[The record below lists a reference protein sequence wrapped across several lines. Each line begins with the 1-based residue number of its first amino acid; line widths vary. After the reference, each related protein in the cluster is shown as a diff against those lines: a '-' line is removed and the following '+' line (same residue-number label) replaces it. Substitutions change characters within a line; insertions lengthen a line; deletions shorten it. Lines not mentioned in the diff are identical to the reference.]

1 MIKKHEIE
9 IQGQIERI
17 TFTNEENGY
26 TIAKIKIKGRK
37 DLITVVGTMF
47 SVSPGELLKIKGF
60 WDNHPKYGEQFK
72 VTNYE
77 TLLPATSKGIERY
90 LGSGMIKG
98 IGPVMAKR
106 LVTRFKEDTLNI
118 IEDDIERL
126 KEVEGIGEKR
136 IEMIKKAWEEQKE
149 IRYVMIFLQGHG
161 ISPTYAVKIYRQYGS
176 DAINVVR
183 ENPYRLA
190 MDIYGIGFKTAD
202 KIAEKLGISKDSQI
216 RAEAGIM
223 HVLYELSEEGHVYYP
238 YELLIEKCSEMLE
251 VEASRIPLA
260 LDTIAKEGKVVIDN
274 KSLYKKQEAS
284 SDSRVVYLAKFHV
297 SETGIAKRLKRL
309 VSTPKQLRLI
319 NLEDAID
326 WVKKIL
332 KIEFSE
338 KQKEAIKE
346 AINSKVMIITGGPG
360 TGKTTIIKAIIEIY
374 RAMNQRI
381 LLAAPTG
388 RAAKR
393 MTNAT
398 GYEAKTLHRLLE
410 YSPSSGSFKRNETNP
425 LDADI
430 VIIDETSMIDTVLM
444 YHFIKAVKT
453 TTTVIFVG
461 DVDQLPSV
469 GAGNILKDIID
480 SGIIHT
486 VRLDEI
492 FRQSKE
498 SMIIVNAHR
507 INKGELPYF
516 KFSKDGH
523 QDFFFTE
530 IYEPEEVARYI
541 IYLCTEIIPKRFG
554 FNPVDDVQVITPMY
568 KGIAGV
574 SNLNNELQGVL
585 NKNEQIPLKGG
596 RVFKIGDKVMQ
607 LVNNYDKDVYNGDIG
622 RVIAI
627 DRELQ
632 EVRVYFEDK
641 LVTYDFSELDEITL
655 AYAISV
661 HKSQGSE
668 YPVVVMPVLTHHFI
682 MLQRNLLYTAITRGK
697 KLVFLVGTKRALAM
711 AVKNNKPLMRY
722 TMLKERLFSD

>member
-1 MIKKHEIE
+1 MAIRHEIE

-26 TIAKIKIKGRK
+26 TVAKIKVKGKK
-37 DLITVVGTMF
+37 DLITIVGTMC
-47 SVSPGELLKIKGF
+47 SVSPGEILRVRGF
-60 WDNHPKYGEQFK
+60 WDNHPKYGEQLK
-72 VTNYE
+72 ITEYE

-106 LVTRFKEDTLNI
+106 LVTRFKEDTLSI
-118 IEDDIERL
+118 IEGDIEKL
-126 KEVEGIGEKR
+126 KEVDGIGEKR
-136 IEMIKKAWEEQKE
+136 IEMIRKAWEEQKE
-149 IRYVMIFLQGHG
+149 IRFVMIFLQGHG
-161 ISPTYAVKIYRQYGS
+161 ISPTYAVKIYRQYGKDS
-176 DAINVVR
+176 IRVVK

-202 KIAEKLGISKDSQI
+202 NIAQKLGISKDSQI

-238 YELLIEKCSEMLE
+238 YELLIKKCSEILE
-251 VEASRIPLA
+251 VEESTIPYA
-260 LDTIAKEGKVVIDN
+260 IDAVAKEGSIVIDN
-274 KSLYKKQEAS
+274 KFSEKDEKVVA
-284 SDSRVVYLAKFHV
+284 DSRVIYLAKFHV
-297 SETGIAKRLKRL
+297 SETGIAKKLKRL
-309 VSTPKQLRLI
+309 TSTPKQLRLI
-319 NLEDAID
+319 NLDEAIN
-326 WVKKIL
+326 WVEKSL

-338 KQKEAIKE
+338 KQKEAIKA

-374 RAMNQRI
+374 KAMNQRI

-398 GYEAKTLHRLLE
+398 GYEAKTIHRLLE
-410 YSPSSGSFKRNETNP
+410 YSPSNGSFKRNEKNP
-425 LDADI
+425 LEADI
-430 VIIDETSMIDTVLM
+430 VIIDETSMIDTTLM
-444 YHFIKAVKT
+444 YHFLKSVKT
-453 TTTVIFVG
+453 TTTLILVG

-480 SGIIHT
+480 SGKIHT
-486 VRLDEI
+486 VKLDEI

-507 INKGELPYF
+507 INKGDMPYL
-516 KFSKDGH
+516 KFSKDGFK
-523 QDFFFTE
+523 DFFFTE
-530 IYEPEEVARYI
+530 LYEPQEVARYI
-541 IYLCTEIIPKRFG
+541 IYLCSEILPKKFG
-554 FNPVDDVQVITPMY
+554 FNPIEDIQVITPMY

-574 SNLNNELQGVL
+574 SNLNNELQDAL
-585 NKNEQIPLKGG
+585 NKNECTLIRGAHA
-596 RVFKIGDKVMQ
+596 FKIGDKVMQ
-607 LVNNYDKDVYNGDIG
+607 LRNNYDKDVFNGDIG
-622 RVIAI
+622 KIISI
-627 DRELQ
+627 DKELQ
-632 EVRVYFEDK
+632 EVKVNFDDK

-668 YPVVVMPVLTHHFI
+668 YPVVIIPVLTHHYI

-697 KLVFLVGTKRALAM
+697 KLVFLVGTKRAIAM
-711 AVKNNKPLMRY
+711 AVKNNKPLKRY
-722 TMLKERLFSD
+722 TMLKERLLKD

>member
-1 MIKKHEIE
+1 MAIRQEIE

-26 TIAKIKIKGRK
+26 TVAKIKVKGKK
-37 DLITVVGTMF
+37 DLITIVGTMF
-47 SVSPGELLKIKGF
+47 SVSPGEILRVRGF
-60 WDNHPKYGEQFK
+60 WDNHPRYGEQLK
-72 VTNYE
+72 ITNYE

-98 IGPVMAKR
+98 IGPLMAKR

-118 IEDDIERL
+118 IEEDIERL
-126 KEVEGIGEKR
+126 KEVDGIGEKR
-136 IEMIKKAWEEQKE
+136 IEMIRKAWEEQKE

-161 ISPTYAVKIYRQYGS
+161 ISPTYAVKIYRQYGKDS
-176 DAINVVR
+176 IRVVK

-202 KIAEKLGISKDSQI
+202 KIAQKLGISKESQI
-216 RAEAGIM
+216 RTEAGIL

-238 YELLIEKCSEMLE
+238 YELLIKKCCEILE
-251 VEASRIPLA
+251 VEESTIPYA
-260 LDTIAKEGKVVIDN
+260 IDAIAEEGSIVIDN
-274 KSLYKKQEAS
+274 KFFEKDEEVTTDQ
-284 SDSRVVYLAKFHV
+284 RVIYLAKFYV
-297 SETGIAKRLKRL
+297 SETGIAKKLKRL
-309 VSTPKQLRLI
+309 TSTPKQLRLI
-319 NLEDAID
+319 NLDNAIN
-326 WVKKIL
+326 WVEKSL

-338 KQKEAIKE
+338 KQKEAIKA

-374 RAMNQRI
+374 KAMNQRI

-393 MTNAT
+393 MSSAT
-398 GYEAKTLHRLLE
+398 GYEARTIHRLLE
-410 YSPSSGSFKRNETNP
+410 YSPSNGSFKRNEKNP
-425 LDADI
+425 LEADI
-430 VIIDETSMIDTVLM
+430 VIIDETSMIDTPLM
-444 YHFIKAVKT
+444 YHFLKAVKT

-469 GAGNILKDIID
+469 GAGNILKDMID
-480 SGIIHT
+480 SGRIHT

-507 INKGELPYF
+507 INKGDMPYL
-516 KFSKDGH
+516 KFSRDGLK
-523 QDFFFTE
+523 DFFFTE
-530 IYEPEEVARYI
+530 IYEPQEVARYI
-541 IYLCTEIIPKRFG
+541 IYLCNEVLPKKFG
-554 FNPVDDVQVITPMY
+554 FNPVEDVQVITPMY

-574 SNLNNELQGVL
+574 SNLNNEMQDAL
-585 NKNEQIPLKGG
+585 NKNEYILIKGG
-596 RVFKIGDKVMQ
+596 RTFKIGDKVMQ
-607 LVNNYDKDVYNGDIG
+607 LRNNYDKDVFNGDIG
-622 RVIAI
+622 KIISI
-627 DRELQ
+627 DKELQ
-632 EVRVYFEDK
+632 EIKVNFYDK
-641 LVTYDFSELDEITL
+641 LITYDFSELDEITL

-668 YPVVVMPVLTHHFI
+668 YPVVIIPVLTHHYI

-697 KLVFLVGTKRALAM
+697 KLVFLVGTKRAIAM
-711 AVKNNKPLMRY
+711 AVKNNKPLKRY
-722 TMLKERLFSD
+722 TMLKQRLLRD

>member
-1 MIKKHEIE
+1 MAIRQEIE

-26 TIAKIKIKGRK
+26 TVAKIKVKGKK
-37 DLITVVGTMF
+37 DLITIVGTMF
-47 SVSPGELLKIKGF
+47 SVSPGEILRVRGF
-60 WDNHPKYGEQFK
+60 WDNHPRYGEQLK
-72 VTNYE
+72 ITNYE

-98 IGPVMAKR
+98 IGPLMAKR

-118 IEDDIERL
+118 IEEDIERL
-126 KEVEGIGEKR
+126 KEVDGIGEKR
-136 IEMIKKAWEEQKE
+136 IEMIRKAWEEQKE

-161 ISPTYAVKIYRQYGS
+161 ISPTYAVKIYRQYGKDS
-176 DAINVVR
+176 IRVVK

-202 KIAEKLGISKDSQI
+202 KIAQKLGISKDSQI
-216 RAEAGIM
+216 RTEAGIL

-238 YELLIEKCSEMLE
+238 YELLIKKCCEILE
-251 VEASRIPLA
+251 VEESTIPYA
-260 LDTIAKEGKVVIDN
+260 IDAIAKEGSIVIDN
-274 KSLYKKQEAS
+274 KFFEKDEEVTTDQ
-284 SDSRVVYLAKFHV
+284 RVIYLAKFYV
-297 SETGIAKRLKRL
+297 SETGIAKKLKRL
-309 VSTPKQLRLI
+309 TSTPKQLRLI
-319 NLEDAID
+319 NLDNAIN
-326 WVKKIL
+326 WVEKSL

-338 KQKEAIKE
+338 KQKEAIKA

-374 RAMNQRI
+374 KAMNQRI

-393 MTNAT
+393 MSSAT
-398 GYEAKTLHRLLE
+398 GYEARTIHRLLE
-410 YSPSSGSFKRNETNP
+410 YSPSNGSFKRNEKNP
-425 LDADI
+425 LEADI
-430 VIIDETSMIDTVLM
+430 VIIDETSMIDTPLM
-444 YHFIKAVKT
+444 YHFLKAVKT

-469 GAGNILKDIID
+469 GAGNILKDMID
-480 SGIIHT
+480 SGRIHT

-507 INKGELPYF
+507 INKGDMPYL
-516 KFSKDGH
+516 KFSRDGLK
-523 QDFFFTE
+523 DFFFTE
-530 IYEPEEVARYI
+530 IYEPQEVARYI
-541 IYLCTEIIPKRFG
+541 IYLCNEVLPKKFG
-554 FNPVDDVQVITPMY
+554 FNPVEDVQVITPMY

-574 SNLNNELQGVL
+574 SNLNNEMQDAL
-585 NKNEQIPLKGG
+585 NKNEYILIKGG
-596 RVFKIGDKVMQ
+596 RTFKIGDKVMQ
-607 LVNNYDKDVYNGDIG
+607 LRNNYDKDVFNGDIG
-622 RVIAI
+622 KIISI
-627 DRELQ
+627 DKELQ
-632 EVRVYFEDK
+632 EIKVNFYDK
-641 LVTYDFSELDEITL
+641 LITYDFSELDEITL

-668 YPVVVMPVLTHHFI
+668 YPVVIIPVLTHHYI

-697 KLVFLVGTKRALAM
+697 KLVFLVGTKRAIAM
-711 AVKNNKPLMRY
+711 AVKNNKPLKRY
-722 TMLKERLFSD
+722 TMLKQRLLRD

>member
-1 MIKKHEIE
+1 MAIRQEIE

-26 TIAKIKIKGRK
+26 TVAKIKVKGKK
-37 DLITVVGTMF
+37 DLITIVGTMF
-47 SVSPGELLKIKGF
+47 SVSPGEILRVRGF
-60 WDNHPKYGEQFK
+60 WDNHPRYGEQLTI
-72 VTNYE
+72 TNYE

-98 IGPVMAKR
+98 IGPLMAKR

-118 IEDDIERL
+118 IEEDIERL
-126 KEVEGIGEKR
+126 KEVDGIGEKR
-136 IEMIKKAWEEQKE
+136 IEMIRKAWEEQKE

-161 ISPTYAVKIYRQYGS
+161 ISPTYAVKIYRQYGKDS
-176 DAINVVR
+176 IRVVK

-202 KIAEKLGISKDSQI
+202 KIAQKLGISKDSQI
-216 RAEAGIM
+216 RTEAGIL

-238 YELLIEKCSEMLE
+238 YELLIKKCCEILE
-251 VEASRIPLA
+251 VEESTIPYA
-260 LDTIAKEGKVVIDN
+260 IDAIAKEGSIVIDN
-274 KSLYKKQEAS
+274 KFFEKDEEVTTDQ
-284 SDSRVVYLAKFHV
+284 RVIYLAKFYV
-297 SETGIAKRLKRL
+297 SETGITKKLKRL
-309 VSTPKQLRLI
+309 TSTPKQLRLI
-319 NLEDAID
+319 NLDNAIN
-326 WVKKIL
+326 WVEKSL

-338 KQKEAIKE
+338 KQKEAIKA

-374 RAMNQRI
+374 KAMNQRI

-393 MTNAT
+393 MSSAT
-398 GYEAKTLHRLLE
+398 GYEARTIHRLLE
-410 YSPSSGSFKRNETNP
+410 YSPSNGSFKRNEKNP
-425 LDADI
+425 LEVDI
-430 VIIDETSMIDTVLM
+430 VIIDETSMIDTPLM
-444 YHFIKAVKT
+444 YHFLKAVKT

-469 GAGNILKDIID
+469 GAGNILKDMID
-480 SGIIHT
+480 SGRIHT

-507 INKGELPYF
+507 INKGDMPYL
-516 KFSKDGH
+516 KFSRDGLK
-523 QDFFFTE
+523 DFFFTE
-530 IYEPEEVARYI
+530 IYEPQEVARYI
-541 IYLCTEIIPKRFG
+541 IYLCNEVLPKKFG
-554 FNPVDDVQVITPMY
+554 FNPVEDVQVITPMY

-574 SNLNNELQGVL
+574 SNLNNEMQDAL
-585 NKNEQIPLKGG
+585 NKNEYILIKGG
-596 RVFKIGDKVMQ
+596 RTFKIGDKVMQ
-607 LVNNYDKDVYNGDIG
+607 LRNNYDKDVFNGDIG
-622 RVIAI
+622 KIISI
-627 DRELQ
+627 DKELK
-632 EVRVYFEDK
+632 EIKVNFYDK
-641 LVTYDFSELDEITL
+641 LITYDFSELDEITL

-668 YPVVVMPVLTHHFI
+668 YPVVIIPVLTHHYI

-697 KLVFLVGTKRALAM
+697 KLVFLVGTKRAIAM
-711 AVKNNKPLMRY
+711 AVKNNKPLKRY
-722 TMLKERLFSD
+722 TMLKQRLLRD

>member
-1 MIKKHEIE
+1 MAIRQEIE

-26 TIAKIKIKGRK
+26 TVAKIKVKGKK
-37 DLITVVGTMF
+37 DLITIVGTMF
-47 SVSPGELLKIKGF
+47 SVSPGEILRVRGF
-60 WDNHPKYGEQFK
+60 WDNHPRYGEQLTI
-72 VTNYE
+72 TNYE

-98 IGPVMAKR
+98 IGPLMAKR

-118 IEDDIERL
+118 IEEDIERL
-126 KEVEGIGEKR
+126 KEVDGIGEKR
-136 IEMIKKAWEEQKE
+136 IEMIRKAWEEQKE

-161 ISPTYAVKIYRQYGS
+161 ISPTYAVKIYRQYGKDS
-176 DAINVVR
+176 IRVVK

-202 KIAEKLGISKDSQI
+202 KIAQKLGISKDSQI
-216 RAEAGIM
+216 RTEAGIL

-238 YELLIEKCSEMLE
+238 YELLIKKCCEILE
-251 VEASRIPLA
+251 VEESTIPYA
-260 LDTIAKEGKVVIDN
+260 IDAIAKEGSIVIDN
-274 KSLYKKQEAS
+274 KFFEKDEEVTTDQ
-284 SDSRVVYLAKFHV
+284 RVIYLAKFYV
-297 SETGIAKRLKRL
+297 SETGIAKKLKRL
-309 VSTPKQLRLI
+309 TSTPKQLRLI
-319 NLEDAID
+319 NLDNAIN
-326 WVKKIL
+326 WVEKSL

-338 KQKEAIKE
+338 KQKEAIKA

-374 RAMNQRI
+374 KAMNQRI

-393 MTNAT
+393 MSSAT
-398 GYEAKTLHRLLE
+398 GYEARTIHRLLE
-410 YSPSSGSFKRNETNP
+410 YSPSNGSFKRNEKNP
-425 LDADI
+425 LEVDI
-430 VIIDETSMIDTVLM
+430 VIIDETSMIDTPLM
-444 YHFIKAVKT
+444 YHFLKAVKT

-469 GAGNILKDIID
+469 GAGNILKDMID
-480 SGIIHT
+480 SGRIHT

-507 INKGELPYF
+507 INKGDMPYL
-516 KFSKDGH
+516 KFSRDGLK
-523 QDFFFTE
+523 DFFFTE
-530 IYEPEEVARYI
+530 IYEPQEVARYI
-541 IYLCTEIIPKRFG
+541 IYLCNEVLPKKFG
-554 FNPVDDVQVITPMY
+554 FNPVEDVQVITPMY

-574 SNLNNELQGVL
+574 SNLNNEMQDAL
-585 NKNEQIPLKGG
+585 NKNEYILIKGG
-596 RVFKIGDKVMQ
+596 RTFKIGDKVMQ
-607 LVNNYDKDVYNGDIG
+607 LRNNYDKDVFNGDIG
-622 RVIAI
+622 KIISI
-627 DRELQ
+627 DKELK
-632 EVRVYFEDK
+632 EIKVNFYDK
-641 LVTYDFSELDEITL
+641 LITYDFSELDEITL

-668 YPVVVMPVLTHHFI
+668 YPVVIIPVLTHHYI

-697 KLVFLVGTKRALAM
+697 KLVFLVGTKRAIAM
-711 AVKNNKPLMRY
+711 AVKNNKPLKRY
-722 TMLKERLFSD
+722 TMLKQRLLRD

>member
-1 MIKKHEIE
+1 MAIRHEIE

-26 TIAKIKIKGRK
+26 TIAKIRIKGKK
-37 DLITVVGTMF
+37 DLITIVGTMF
-47 SVSPGELLKIKGF
+47 SVSPGEILRIKGF
-60 WDNHPKYGEQFK
+60 WDNHPKYGEQLK

-126 KEVEGIGEKR
+126 KEVDGIGEKR

-161 ISPTYAVKIYRQYGS
+161 ISPTYAAKIYRQYGKDS
-176 DAINVVR
+176 VR
-183 ENPYRLA
+183 IVKENPYRLA
-190 MDIYGIGFKTAD
+190 FDIFGIGFKTAD

-216 RAEAGIM
+216 RTEAGIM
-223 HVLYELSEEGHVYYP
+223 HVLHELSEEGHVYYP
-238 YELLIEKCSEMLE
+238 YELLIKKCSEILE
-251 VEASRIPLA
+251 VDESIIPYA
-260 LDTIAKEGKVVIDN
+260 LDAVKKEGSIVIDN
-274 KSLYKKQEAS
+274 KFFENGQGDSGNKKII
-284 SDSRVVYLAKFHV
+284 YLTKFHV
-297 SETGIAKRLKRL
+297 SETGIANKLKRL
-309 VSTPKQLRLI
+309 TSIPKQLKLI
-319 NLEDAID
+319 NLDEAIN
-326 WVKKIL
+326 WVEKSL

-374 RAMNQRI
+374 RTMNQRI

-398 GYEAKTLHRLLE
+398 GYEAKTIHRLLE
-410 YSPSSGSFKRNETNP
+410 YSPTNGSFKRNEKNP

-430 VIIDETSMIDTVLM
+430 VIIDETSMIDTILM
-444 YHFIKAVKT
+444 YHFLKAIKP

-480 SGIIHT
+480 SGRIHT

-507 INKGELPYF
+507 INKGEMPYL
-516 KFSKDGH
+516 KSLRDNH
-523 QDFFFTE
+523 RDFFFTE
-530 IYEPEEVARYI
+530 IYEPQEAARYI
-541 IYLCTEIIPKRFG
+541 VYLCSEFIPKKFG
-554 FNPVDDVQVITPMY
+554 YHPSEDVQVITPMY

-574 SNLNNELQGVL
+574 SNLNNELQDAL
-585 NKNEQIPLKGG
+585 NKNQHTIIRGG
-596 RVFKIGDKVMQ
+596 RLLKIGDKVMQ
-607 LVNNYDKDVYNGDIG
+607 LKNNYDKDVFNGDIG
-622 RVIAI
+622 KIVSI
-627 DRELQ
+627 DKELQ
-632 EVRVYFEDK
+632 EVKVHFDDK

-668 YPVVVMPVLTHHFI
+668 YPVVIMPVLTHHYI
-682 MLQRNLLYTAITRGK
+682 MLQKNLLYTAITRGK
-697 KLVFLVGTKRALAM
+697 KLVFL
-711 AVKNNKPLMRY
+711 
-722 TMLKERLFSD
+722 